1 MARILVVEDEPDIA
15 MLLADD
21 LRLEGHIVEVVGD
34 GQSATERGRESEWD
48 LMVLDVMLPKRDGF
62 DVCRELRKGGVRTP
76 IILLT
81 AKSHEAE
88 KIMGLDMGADDYVT
102 KPFNPRELR
111 ARIRAVLRRTEG
123 AVGERVRFGNVEIDP
138 ARAEVRVSEK
148 LVEMTPRE
156 FRLLLAFARNPG
168 HVLSRDRLI
177 DLAWGRDTYI
187 TERVVDAHVVNL
199 RRKIEPDAREPR
211 HIISVRGMG
220 YRFDE

>member
-21 LRLEGHIVEVVGD
+21 LRLEGHQVEVVAD
-34 GQSATERGRESEWD
+34 GQAAAERGRESGWN
-48 LMVLDVMLPKRDGF
+48 LIVLDVMLPGKDGF
-62 DVCRELRKGGVRTP
+62 DVCRELRKAGVRTP

-88 KIMGLDMGADDYVT
+88 KIMGLDLGADDYVT

-123 AVGERVRFGNVEIDP
+123 DAAEIVRFGDVEVAP
-138 ARAEVRVSEK
+138 ARAEVRVAGK
-148 LVEMTPRE
+148 LVEMTPME
-156 FRLLLAFARNPG
+156 FRLLLAFAKNPG

-187 TERVVDAHVVNL
+187 TDRAVDAHIVNL
-199 RRKIEPDAREPR
+199 RRKIDPR
-211 HIISVRGMG
+211 HIVSVRGMG

>member
-1 MARILVVEDEPDIA
+1 VPRILVVEDEPDIA

-21 LRLEGHIVEVVGD
+21 LRLEGHEVEVVVD
-34 GQSATERGRESEWD
+34 GQAAVERGRENGWD
-48 LMVLDVMLPKRDGF
+48 VILLDIMLPKKDGF
-62 DVCRELRKGGVRTP
+62 DVCRELRRSGVRTP

-81 AKSHEAE
+81 ARSHETE
-88 KIMGLDMGADDYVT
+88 KIMGLDLGADDYVT

-123 AVGERVRFGNVEIDP
+123 ELGETVRFGNVEVDTV
-138 ARAEVRVSEK
+138 RAEVRVGGE
-148 LVEMTPRE
+148 LVDMTPRE

-177 DLAWGRDTYI
+177 DLAWGRETYL
-187 TERVVDAHVVNL
+187 TDRAVDAHIVNL
-199 RRKIEPDAREPR
+199 RRKIEPDAAHPR

>member
-1 MARILVVEDEPDIA
+1 
-15 MLLADD
+15 
-21 LRLEGHIVEVVGD
+21 
-34 GQSATERGRESEWD
+34 
-48 LMVLDVMLPKRDGF
+48 
-62 DVCRELRKGGVRTP
+62 VCRELRKSGVRTP

-81 AKSHEAE
+81 AKSHETE
-88 KIMGLDMGADDYVT
+88 KIMGLDLGADDYVT

-111 ARIRAVLRRTEG
+111 ARIRAVLRRAEG
-123 AVGERVRFGNVEIDP
+123 DLGEMVRFGNVEVDTV
-138 ARAEVRVSEK
+138 RAEVRVSGK

-177 DLAWGRDTYI
+177 DLAWVRDTYL
-187 TERVVDAHVVNL
+187 TDRAVDAHIVNV
-199 RRKIEPDAREPR
+199 RRKIEPDAAHPR